1 MALNGRING
10 TCKGSNYTKYSLWID
25 WLVNSQNIAG
35 NKSNITVS
43 MKVQRNDG
51 VRQSAYNLNSTNPV
65 SLSVGGVVRVSNKIG
80 IDTRNNKIITL
91 ASWTGDISHNDD
103 GTLNLALS
111 GSFSIS
117 GASTLTGGAVSGT
130 AVVNSISRYPGSVAV
145 CTAAQDG
152 DKINYNRGTVTI
164 AWSGAS
170 GVITGYKIER
180 SVTGRNDSVY
190 GTWEVIKTV
199 TSSAISGNITD
210 IAPATY
216 MSGTKFKYRVT
227 TLNGSLASTAKES
240 NTLTVRGGVKVKVNN
255 LIVNGTIW
263 VEPGGNKNW
272 RMAKCV
278 NAKSGDWKESI

>member
-1 MALNGRING
+1 MALNGRVNG
-10 TCKGSNYTKYSLWID
+10 ICKGSNYTKYSLWID

-65 SLSVGGVVRVSNKIG
+65 LLSVGGVVRVSNKIE

-91 ASWTGDISHNDD
+91 ASWTGDIAHNDD
-103 GTLNLALS
+103 GTLSLALS

-117 GASTLTGGAVSGT
+117 GTSTLTGGAVSGT
-130 AVVNSISRYPGSVAV
+130 AVVNSISRYPGSVTV

-180 SVTGRNDSVY
+180 AITGRNDSVY
-190 GTWEVIKTV
+190 GAWETV
-199 TSSAISGNITD
+199 KSVASSATSGSITD
-210 IAPATY
+210 IAPAAY
-216 MSGTKFKYRVT
+216 MSGTKFKYRIT
-227 TLNGSLASTAKES
+227 ALNGSLASAAKES
-240 NTLTVRGGVKVKVNN
+240 NTLTVRGGVEVEVNN
-255 LIVNGTIW
+255 SVVNGTVW
-263 VEPGGNKNW
+263 VDPGDNKKW
-272 RMAKCV
+272 IMAKYSYEE
-278 NAKSGDWKESI
+278 SGNWNEII